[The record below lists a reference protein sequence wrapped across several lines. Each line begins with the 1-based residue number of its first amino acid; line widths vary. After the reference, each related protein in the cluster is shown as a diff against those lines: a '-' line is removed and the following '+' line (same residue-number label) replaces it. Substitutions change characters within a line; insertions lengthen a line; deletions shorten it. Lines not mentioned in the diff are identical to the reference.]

1 MLLRELEI
9 LKKLDHPN
17 VIKFYEIYQD
27 AMYFYICQEYC
38 SGGELLNRITKQKFF
53 HEREAA
59 SIILKLLSAVN
70 HMHKN
75 NVVHRDLKPENVL
88 FESNDP
94 NAELKIIDFGLSNKF
109 ELDETL
115 TTMVGTPMYVSPQVL
130 QGKYTQA
137 CDCWSLGVIL
147 YILLCGYPPFY
158 GKTKA
163 EIFEKIEKMDPD
175 MNATEWN
182 RVSINAKDLIRHLL
196 QKDDKK
202 RFTCEQ
208 AMEHVWFNILRND
221 KIPGS
226 VFAIP
231 DDKVDPRIINM
242 LKHYKTASKL
252 KQEAIHVIINQMSET
267 EIGELREAFR
277 KIDK

>member
-1 MLLRELEI
+1 MLGQGGFGVVKLAKAINNASHKVAVKIVEKKRIKNKMYMLLRELEI

-130 QGKYTQA
+130 
-137 CDCWSLGVIL
+137 
-147 YILLCGYPPFY
+147 
-158 GKTKA
+158 
-163 EIFEKIEKMDPD
+163 
-175 MNATEWN
+175 
-182 RVSINAKDLIRHLL
+182 
-196 QKDDKK
+196 
-202 RFTCEQ
+202 
-208 AMEHVWFNILRND
+208 
-221 KIPGS
+221 
-226 VFAIP
+226 
-231 DDKVDPRIINM
+231 
-242 LKHYKTASKL
+242 
-252 KQEAIHVIINQMSET
+252 
-267 EIGELREAFR
+267 
-277 KIDK
+277 